1 MRCPA
6 CGHDDSKVVD
16 SRDSADAIR
25 RRRECLACG
34 ERFTSFERIEGRVLW
49 IVKKN
54 GNKEPFQRDKV
65 LSGIQLA
72 LRKRPYGPE
81 EIERLVDKVARALE
95 DRREPL
101 IPSSVVGETVMDVLK
116 DFDEVAY
123 VRFAS
128 VYRAFGNVDQFLA
141 TITPLREKS

>member
-25 RRRECLACG
+25 RRRECLKCG

-54 GNKEPFQRDKV
+54 GAKEPFQRNKV
-65 LSGIQLA
+65 LSGVQLA

-81 EIERLVDKVARALE
+81 EIERLVDTVARALE

-141 TITPLREKS
+141 AITPLREKS